1 MKYGGIIEFYLQM
14 IFFFFHLYPTAGGLG
29 MQQKTGGLFGQSP
42 MLGGS
47 SSGSNAIGSGL
58 LGQNSV
64 GGAGGLF
71 NKTQTSGTGILG
83 GGIAQSS
90 GFFNPGWLT

>member
-1 MKYGGIIEFYLQM
+1 
-14 IFFFFHLYPTAGGLG
+14 

-47 SSGSNAIGSGL
+47 SSGSNVIGTGL
-58 LGQNSV
+58 LGQTS
-64 GGAGGLF
+64 GGGGLF

-90 GFFNPGWLT
+90 GFFNSG